1 MVLLLAEER
10 MMEHS
15 RKAAGTRRSWLWWL
29 IGWLAVIA
37 APSVCFGQ
45 AQAKFTDWGWPL
57 PYEQVS
63 PKSIQWLKSQGW
75 WPLKIAYQAPWSGQN
90 TINIVMDRADLLK
103 ARGLDTKFQAFASG
117 PAINEVIVSG
127 RFQAASG
134 GNFPFTSLLD
144 KRVPVKAIAIE
155 SPNLLHALIVP
166 DDSHITSFKQFKGSN
181 PPAAIGL
188 VTGSSA
194 EFYIQ
199 MAAAMNHVQIGKDII
214 LKNMSPGDQMAM
226 PKGLAAVA
234 SWDPTASMIVN
245 ERKSGRIVD
254 SIFPYNMYEGQFYV
268 RAELVKNVPDVVQAL
283 SDAFAEATLWTRR
296 YPEKAAQLMSQVPQ
310 LKNYSQSLLL
320 QQIKDYNNLY
330 KPTYIYPLAQFWG
343 EANEQIFK
351 WLYEQKRIERQLT
364 ASDFAAAVDP
374 QFMANTFKKLGWTEP
389 KVPPFIPKD
398 WNGKPNQAPYSQYL
412 TIENLKAPQAFPES
426 GDLVRPW
433 TYGGKTYTP

>member
-1 MVLLLAEER
+1 MQHA
-10 MMEHS
+10 
-15 RKAAGTRRSWLWWL
+15 RKAMATRLPGLWWL
-29 IGWLAVIA
+29 IGWLVAIAV
-37 APSVCFGQ
+37 PSVCFGQ
-45 AQAKFTDWGWPL
+45 APTKFTDWGWPQ

-90 TINIVMDRADLLK
+90 TINIVMDQAGLLK
-103 ARGLDTKFQAFASG
+103 ARGLETNFQAFSSG

-166 DDSHITSFKQFKGSN
+166 DDSHVTSLKQFKGSN

-199 MAAAMNHVQIGKDII
+199 MAAEINNVQIGKDII
-214 LKNMSPGDQMAM
+214 LKNMAPGDQMAM

-254 SIFPYNMYEGQFYV
+254 SIFRYNMYEGQFYV
-268 RAELVKNVPDVVQAL
+268 RSELVENVPDVVQAL
-283 SDAFAEATLWTRR
+283 SDAFAEATLWIRQ
-296 YPEKAAQLMSQVPQ
+296 YPEKAAQLMAKVPQ
-310 LKNYSQSLLL
+310 LQNYSPRLLL

-330 KPTYIYPLAQFWG
+330 KPTYIFPLAQFWG
-343 EANEQIFK
+343 EANEPIFK
-351 WLYEQKRIERQLT
+351 WLYDQKRIQRQLT
-364 ASDFAAAVDP
+364 ASDFSAAVDP
-374 QFMANTFKKLGWTEP
+374 QFMANTFKKLGWAEP
-389 KVPPFIPKD
+389 KVPPFIPPD
-398 WNGKPNQAPYSQYL
+398 WKGKPNQAPYPQYL
-412 TIENLKAPQAFPES
+412 TVEDMKTPQAFPEK
-426 GDLVRPW
+426 GDLVAPW
-433 TYGGKTYTP
+433 TYGGKSYTP